1 MVHAHVGSQ
10 YQGQELLF
18 SPSEVSPVQDVE
30 LSEAVVKIPA
40 RHKVYTKYKLLM

>member
-10 YQGQELLF
+10 YQSQELLF
-18 SPSEVSPVQDVE
+18 SPSEVSPVQDIQ

-40 RHKVYTKYKLLM
+40 RQYIQYIQHI